1 MTVVFDTNVV
11 IQAMFWQRST
21 GRRCFVGVARRR
33 FKAAVSAAILLEY
46 ERTAALLRAERFS
59 DANPA
64 GMLGWLARVALYVEP
79 SPLRGR
85 LSRDPKDNVFVATA
99 LAARASHL
107 IAQDRDLL
115 VLGRPF
121 GVKIVTSAEFLRE
134 FEHLF

>member
-33 FKAAVSAAILLEY
+33 FKVAISATILLEY
-46 ERTAALLRAERFS
+46 ERTAASLRAERFP
-59 DANPA
+59 DPNPA

-79 SPLRGR
+79 TPLRGR
-85 LSRDPKDNVFVATA
+85 LSRDAKDYVFAATA
-99 LAARASHL
+99 LAAQASHL

-115 VLGRPF
+115 DLEKPF
-121 GVKIVTSAEFLRE
+121 GVKIVTPAEFLRE
-134 FEHLF
+134 FERLF